1 MLILRYIR
9 VGSHSHKARQGH
21 GFEPR
26 WDHFLECFLIVKSDV
41 VSLISIRVI
50 NLLFNNMTIV
60 TLKITK
66 HTTPKDVDTFFTDT
80 WNQRRRVRV
89 VLDATECGRVSLGK
103 ILSLKDVL
111 NKHRCYSRRYIE
123 HSTILLKSRFVQTLV
138 RVGLAIIGTERPV
151 YVDVV

>member
-1 MLILRYIR
+1 M
-9 VGSHSHKARQGH
+9 
-21 GFEPR
+21 
-26 WDHFLECFLIVKSDV
+26 
-41 VSLISIRVI
+41 SIRVV
-50 NLLFNNMTIV
+50 NLLINNMTIV

-66 HTTPKDVDTFFTDT
+66 HTTPNDVDTFFTDT

-111 NKHRCYSRRYIE
+111 DKHRYNSRRYIE

-138 RVGLAIIGTERPV
+138 RLGLAIIGTERPV
-151 YVDVV
+151 YVDVI